1 MLFCNH
7 LQKVGRVCDVS
18 KCLTLRGLNQHSFP
32 VCDVS
37 THLVLGQNI
46 CMHLLLPFAL
56 WDILSSNNMTIDPM

>member
-7 LQKVGRVCDVS
+7 LQKVGRVCDVG

-56 WDILSSNNMTIDPM
+56 WDILSSNNMTIEPT